1 MTIKRK
7 LILNST
13 AVLIV
18 ALIMVATIIF
28 QMISMQTSNRDV
40 VDVLVNVQKLESS
53 TLTLKQSLNNA
64 SILNN
69 DASKHEV
76 KVARDHTLSWFKKL
90 EETLFDKESR
100 GYLENAAMKLELLN
114 NSTISALTA
123 NDNAELKRQS
133 VRVDG
138 ISNDIYMLNMYVTKY
153 YDQVQTNLEKQVKSI
168 VVSAVIGAVILI
180 IFSIASSLRMTYAIT
195 RPLDRISE
203 QAREI
208 ADGNL
213 QVEPFVYNKKDE
225 LGQLNHSFQQM
236 TEQLHHLIKEVQVAS
251 DQVNSFASQVEA
263 ENATLS
269 EITKQIAVST
279 DELSAGAQSIS
290 SELQDSVHMISDMD
304 EHFSSNVVITKE
316 SKVLAQKAKAAVNT
330 GLETLQS
337 QEKNVEE
344 TQLATQSI
352 ERATKQFQTYAE
364 KIEDVAAAV
373 SSISEHT
380 NLLALNAAIEAA
392 RAGEAGKGFAVVA
405 TEVRKLADESKN
417 LMTEV
422 FSVIGELKLGLKE
435 VVVSV
440 GHGVTM
446 SLEQKETMT
455 LTSKS
460 FHVIQESMEL
470 MDEQISNLVQGV
482 SKSKELGEHV
492 LSNVD
497 NISAVVEET
506 AAGSEEISAATT
518 EQVHAFTNLSEKV
531 LELKELTV
539 SLQQS
544 ISRFKV

>member
-1 MTIKRK
+1 
-7 LILNST
+7 
-13 AVLIV
+13 
-18 ALIMVATIIF
+18 
-28 QMISMQTSNRDV
+28 
-40 VDVLVNVQKLESS
+40 
-53 TLTLKQSLNNA
+53 
-64 SILNN
+64 
-69 DASKHEV
+69 
-76 KVARDHTLSWFKKL
+76 
-90 EETLFDKESR
+90 
-100 GYLENAAMKLELLN
+100 
-114 NSTISALTA
+114 
-123 NDNAELKRQS
+123 
-133 VRVDG
+133 
-138 ISNDIYMLNMYVTKY
+138 MYVSEY

-168 VVSAVIGAVILI
+168 VVSAIIGAVILI
-180 IFSIASSLRMTYAIT
+180 VFSIASSLRVTYAIT
-195 RPLDRISE
+195 RPLDRIAE

-213 QVEPFVYNKKDE
+213 QVEPFIYNKKDE

-251 DQVNSFASQVEA
+251 DQVNSFAQLVEA

-316 SKVLAQKAKAAVNT
+316 SKELAQKAKAAVNT

-352 ERATKQFQTYAE
+352 ERATKQFQSYAE
-364 KIEDVAAAV
+364 KIEDVAASV

-422 FSVIGELKLGLKE
+422 FSVIGELKLGLEE

-460 FHVIQESMEL
+460 FHVIQESMDR
-470 MDEQISNLVQGV
+470 MDEQISHLVQGV

-531 LELKELTV
+531 LELKQLTI

>member
-28 QMISMQTSNRDV
+28 QMISMQTSNRDI

-76 KVARDHTLSWFKKL
+76 KLARDHTLSWFKKL

-100 GYLENAAMKLELLN
+100 GYLEDAAMKLELLN
-114 NSTISALTA
+114 NSTVSALNA

-138 ISNDIYMLNMYVTKY
+138 ISNDIYMLNMYVTEY
-153 YDQVQTNLEKQVKSI
+153 YEQVQTNLEKQVKSI
-168 VVSAVIGAVILI
+168 VVSAIIGAVILI
-180 IFSIASSLRMTYAIT
+180 IFSVASSLRTTYAIT
-195 RPLDRISE
+195 RPLDRIAE

-213 QVEPFVYNKKDE
+213 QVEPFVYNKRDE
-225 LGQLNHSFQQM
+225 LGQLNQSFQQM

-251 DQVNSFASQVEA
+251 DQVNSFATLVEA

-316 SKVLAQKAKAAVNT
+316 SKELAQKAKGAVNT

-352 ERATKQFQTYAE
+352 ERATKQFQSYAE

-422 FSVIGELKLGLKE
+422 FSVIGELKLGLEE

-470 MDEQISNLVQGV
+470 MDSQISNLVQGV

-518 EQVHAFTNLSEKV
+518 EQVHAFTNLSGKV
-531 LELKELTV
+531 LELKQLTV

-544 ISRFKV
+544 ISRFRV

>member
-28 QMISMQTSNRDV
+28 QMISMQTSNREI

-69 DASKHEV
+69 DASKYEV
-76 KVARDHTLSWFKKL
+76 KLARDQTLSWFKRV

-100 GYLENAAMKLELLN
+100 AYLEKAAMKLELLN
-114 NSTISALTA
+114 NSTVSALDS

-138 ISNDIYMLNMYVTKY
+138 ISNDIFMLNKYVTEY
-153 YDQVQTNLEKQVKSI
+153 YDQMQTNLENNVKSI
-168 VVSAVIGAVILI
+168 VVSAMIGAAILI
-180 IFSIASSLRMTYAIT
+180 IFSIASSLKMTYSIT
-195 RPLDRISE
+195 RPLDRIAG
-203 QAREI
+203 QARDI
-208 ADGNL
+208 AEGNL

-225 LGQLNHSFQQM
+225 LGKLNLSFQQM
-236 TEQLHHLIKEVQVAS
+236 TEQLHMLIKEVQVAS
-251 DQVNSFASQVEA
+251 SKVNSFAELVEA
-263 ENATLS
+263 ENTTLS

-316 SKVLAQKAKAAVNT
+316 SEELAQKAKGAVNA
-330 GLETLQS
+330 GLQTLQS

-352 ERATKQFQTYAE
+352 ERATKQFQSYAE
-364 KIEDVAAAV
+364 KIENVASAV

-422 FSVIGELKLGLKE
+422 FSVIGDLKAGLEE
-435 VVVSV
+435 VEVSV
-440 GHGVTM
+440 GHGVAM

-455 LTSKS
+455 LTSRS
-460 FHVIQESMEL
+460 FHEIQESMEQ
-470 MDEQISNLVQGV
+470 MDAKISSLVIGV
-482 SKSKELGEHV
+482 SKSKDLGQHV
-492 LSNVD
+492 LANVD

-518 EQVHAFTNLSEKV
+518 EQVHAFINLSEKV

-544 ISRFKV
+544 ISRFRV